1 MASCIDTCVA
11 YNLGYSVVNGD
22 SPSCAAVAV
31 VKAPGEFCYLKSAI
45 GINDTST
52 SGGASIDTAVLIS

>member
-11 YNLGYSVVNGD
+11 YNLGYAVTNGG
-22 SPSCAAVAV
+22 SPACVAVAV
-31 VKAPGEFCYLKSAI
+31 VKAPGEFCYLKSAT

-52 SGGASIDTAVLIS
+52 SGGAPIDSAVVIG